1 VIVDGSCL
9 LAVMQ
14 MSSSPLPSNR
24 PHSKTLIV
32 VAGEHGNTM
41 AVAQVVAKRLR
52 HRGYHVDVGDAL
64 APSTPPPEVYQAVII
79 GTETSKR
86 RDRYAISDFIARH
99 REQLARISTGLFLL
113 NDAHKHVS
121 VESFVR
127 TIRWR
132 PTFGASLAVRSR
144 DPFRN
149 ALRFALVTAL
159 SRLSGSVD
167 IAPPDDV
174 RELADAISR
183 EVGRTTRPA

>member
-1 VIVDGSCL
+1 
-9 LAVMQ
+9 MQ
-14 MSSSPLPSNR
+14 ISAGLQPDRGKN
-24 PHSKTLIV
+24 KTLIV
-32 VAGEHGNTM
+32 VAGAHGNTM
-41 AVAQVVAKRLR
+41 AVAQLVAKRLR

-79 GTETSKR
+79 GTETSKS

-113 NDAHKHVS
+113 NAAHKHVS
-121 VESFVR
+121 VESFIR
-127 TIRWR
+127 TIHWR

-144 DPFRN
+144 DPIRA

-159 SRLSGSVD
+159 SHLSGSVD
-167 IAPPDDV
+167 VAPPDEV

-183 EVGRTTRPA
+183 EVRRTSAPA